1 MTVLGSWCRPV
12 EEWFPDRASGSLYES
27 WGSQLCW
34 GPWSCLWL
42 WHVVVWVAWWG
53 SVVALPCW
61 MLPCFDFPIWAS
73 LHFLIIFVVTIP
85 FRRYCPSL
93 PAFSIPTAGCRMS
106 NAVNTILSLL
116 RGTAFP
122 SATSDRI
129 TFFCNLKHN
138 TYGSFLAEEFR
149 ETTHRN
155 KDMDVEGMKVDG
167 VLHKLFV
174 QKEDLRIWLLKR
186 I

>member
-42 WHVVVWVAWWG
+42 WHVVVWVACWG

-61 MLPCFDFPIWAS
+61 MLPCFDFPIWVS
-73 LHFLIIFVVTIP
+73 LHFLITFVVTIP

-93 PAFSIPTAGCRMS
+93 PAFSIPTAGCRKS
-106 NAVNTILSLL
+106 NAVNRILSLL
-116 RGTAFP
+116 RGTAFL

-129 TFFCNLKHN
+129 TFFCNLRHK
-138 TYGSFLAEEFR
+138 TYGSFLSEEFW
-149 ETTHRN
+149 ETTHRS
-155 KDMDVEGMKVDG
+155 KDIDVEGVKVEEF
-167 VLHKLFV
+167 LYK
-174 QKEDLRIWLLKR
+174 QCREDLRIWLLKR
-186 I
+186 L